1 LIPAFLRTCLLKSL
15 LKLTRLKY
23 RTTQFTSGWTS
34 EMMQKGAL
42 NIEKIREDFPIL
54 KRNVSGGKPLV
65 YLDNAA
71 TTQKPL
77 AVINAIRDY
86 YMNYNSNIHR
96 AVHQLAEEATLEFE
110 KTREKVAEFINA
122 RSTEE
127 IVFTRNATE
136 AINLVAYSWGRTN
149 VKKGDRIVIT
159 EIEHHSNIVPW
170 QILTS
175 EKGAKLEY
183 VGTDDNGYLKLQE
196 YRDYLNSS
204 KKVKLVSVS
213 HMSNV
218 LGTIVPIDEIIKMS
232 HEKGIPIL
240 VDGAQSVPHMP
251 VDVQKM
257 DCDFMAFSA
266 HKMLG
271 PTGVGILYAKKE
283 ILEKMPPFMG
293 GGDMI
298 KEVHKYHTRYNDLP
312 YKFEGGTPNIGDVI
326 GFAAAIDYL
335 NNIGMDKVREH
346 EVELT
351 GYALDK
357 INRVRGLTVYGPG
370 NTKDRGGVISFN
382 IGDIHP
388 HDLAT
393 IMNDHG
399 VAIRSGHHCAQ
410 VLMERLDV
418 AATSRAS
425 FYIYNTKEEVDIFV
439 SALDEARR
447 LFKI

>member
-1 LIPAFLRTCLLKSL
+1 
-15 LKLTRLKY
+15 
-23 RTTQFTSGWTS
+23 
-34 EMMQKGAL
+34 MMQKDAL
-42 NIEKIREDFPIL
+42 NVVKIRKDFPIL
-54 KRNVSGGKPLV
+54 KRKVMGGKPLV

-77 AVINAIRDY
+77 AVINAIHDY

-96 AVHQLAEEATLEFE
+96 AVHQLAEEATKAYED
-110 KTREKVAEFINA
+110 TRIKIAKFINA
-122 RSTEE
+122 RSTDE
-127 IVFTRNATE
+127 IIFTRNTTE
-136 AINLVAYSWGRTN
+136 AINLVAYSWGRAN
-149 VKKGDRIVIT
+149 IKKDDKIVIT

-170 QILTS
+170 QILTQ

-183 VGTDDNGYLKLQE
+183 IGVGDDGYLKMHE
-196 YRDYLNSS
+196 YKKYLDSG
-204 KKVKLVSVS
+204 KVKLVSVS
-213 HMSNV
+213 QMSNV
-218 LGTIVPIDEIIKMS
+218 LGTITPINEIIKMA
-232 HEKGIPIL
+232 HERGLPVL
-240 VDGAQSVPHMP
+240 VDGAQSVPHMQ

-257 DCDFMAFSA
+257 DCEFMAFSA

-271 PTGVGILYAKKE
+271 PTGVGVLYVKRDL
-283 ILEKMPPFMG
+283 LEKMPPFMG

-298 KEVHKYHTRYNDLP
+298 KEVHKYETRYNDLP
-312 YKFEGGTPNIGDVI
+312 YKFEGGTPNIADVI

-335 NNIGMDKVREH
+335 EKLGMERVREH
-346 EVELT
+346 EIDIT
-351 GYALDK
+351 KYALDK
-357 INRVRGLTVYGPG
+357 IAQVKGVTIYGPM
-370 NTKDRGGVISFN
+370 NTKDRGGVVSFN

-425 FYIYNTKEEVDIFV
+425 FYIYNTKEEVDTFIE
-439 SALDEARR
+439 ALSEARR

>member
-1 LIPAFLRTCLLKSL
+1 
-15 LKLTRLKY
+15 
-23 RTTQFTSGWTS
+23 
-34 EMMQKGAL
+34 MMQKGATL
-42 NIEKIREDFPIL
+42 DIEKIREDFPIL
-54 KRNVSGGKPLV
+54 KRKVSGGKPLV

-149 VKKGDRIVIT
+149 VKKEDSIVIT

-196 YRDYLNSS
+196 YMDYLDSSS

-218 LGTIVPIDEIIKMS
+218 LGTIVPINEIIKMS
-232 HEKGIPIL
+232 HKKGIPVL

-271 PTGVGILYAKKE
+271 PTGVGILYVKKE
-283 ILEKMPPFMG
+283 ILEKMPPFIG

-298 KEVHKYHTRYNDLP
+298 KEVHKYETRYNDLP
-312 YKFEGGTPNIGDVI
+312 YKFEGGTPNIADVI

-335 NNIGMDKVREH
+335 NNIGMAKVREH

-357 INRVRGLTVYGPG
+357 ISRVRGVTLYGPR
-370 NTKDRGGVISFN
+370 NTNDRGGVISFN

-418 AATSRAS
+418 PATSRAS

-439 SALDEARR
+439 SALEEARR

>member
-1 LIPAFLRTCLLKSL
+1 
-15 LKLTRLKY
+15 
-23 RTTQFTSGWTS
+23 
-34 EMMQKGAL
+34 MMQKGAL
-42 NIEKIREDFPIL
+42 NTKKIREDFPIL
-54 KRNVSGGKPLV
+54 KRTVSGGKPLV

-77 AVINAIRDY
+77 AVINAIHDY

-136 AINLVAYSWGRTN
+136 AINLIAYSWGRTN
-149 VKKGDRIVIT
+149 VKKEDSIVIT
-159 EIEHHSNIVPW
+159 ELEHHSNIVPW

-183 VGTDDNGYLKLQE
+183 VGTDDNGYLKLQQ
-196 YRDYLNSS
+196 YMDYLDSNK

-218 LGTIVPIDEIIKMS
+218 LGTIVPVNDMIKMS
-232 HEKGIPIL
+232 HEKGIPI
-240 VDGAQSVPHMP
+240 VIDGAQSVPHMP

-271 PTGVGILYAKKE
+271 PTGVGILYVKKE
-283 ILEKMPPFMG
+283 ILENMPPFIG

-298 KEVHKYHTRYNDLP
+298 KEVHKYDTRYNDLP
-312 YKFEGGTPNIGDVI
+312 YKFEGGTPNIADVI

-335 NNIGMDKVREH
+335 NKIGMDKVRDH

-357 INRVRGLTVYGPG
+357 ITRVKGVTLYGPR

-418 AATSRAS
+418 SATSRAS
-425 FYIYNTKEEVDIFV
+425 FYIYNTKEEIDIFV
-439 SALDEARR
+439 SALEEARR
-447 LFKI
+447 VFKI

>member
-1 LIPAFLRTCLLKSL
+1 
-15 LKLTRLKY
+15 
-23 RTTQFTSGWTS
+23 
-34 EMMQKGAL
+34 MMQKGAL
-42 NIEKIREDFPIL
+42 NIKKIREDFPIL
-54 KRNVSGGKPLV
+54 KRNVSGGKTLV

-77 AVINAIRDY
+77 SVINAIHDY

-110 KTREKVAEFINA
+110 KTREKVAKFINA
-122 RSTEE
+122 RATEE
-127 IVFTRNATE
+127 IIFTRNATE

-149 VKKGDRIVIT
+149 IEKNDRIIIT
-159 EIEHHSNIVPW
+159 ELEHHSNIVPW
-170 QILTS
+170 QILAS

-183 VGTDDNGYLKLQE
+183 VGTDDNGYLKMHEFRNFLE
-196 YRDYLNSS
+196 NN
-204 KKVKLVSVS
+204 KNVKLVSIS

-218 LGTIVPIDEIIKMS
+218 LGTIVPINEIIKLS
-232 HEKGIPIL
+232 HEKGIPVL

-271 PTGVGILYAKKE
+271 PTGVGILYVKKA
-283 ILEKMPPFMG
+283 ILEKMPPFIG

-298 KEVHKYHTRYNDLP
+298 KEVHKYETRYNDLP
-312 YKFEGGTPNIGDVI
+312 YKFEGGTPNIADVI
-326 GFAAAIDYL
+326 GYTAAIDYL
-335 NNIGMDKVREH
+335 NDIGMDKVREH

-351 GYALDK
+351 RYGLEK
-357 INRVRGLTVYGPG
+357 ISGVKGVTLYGPH
-370 NTKDRGGVISFN
+370 NANERGGVISFN

-393 IMNDHG
+393 ILNDHG
-399 VAIRSGHHCAQ
+399 IAIRSGHHCAQ

-418 AATSRAS
+418 PATSRAS
-425 FYIYNTKEEVDIFV
+425 FYIYNTKEEIDVLI
-439 SALDEARR
+439 SALEKARR

>member
-1 LIPAFLRTCLLKSL
+1 
-15 LKLTRLKY
+15 
-23 RTTQFTSGWTS
+23 
-34 EMMQKGAL
+34 MMQKGAL
-42 NIEKIREDFPIL
+42 SVEKIRADFPIL
-54 KRNVSGGKPLV
+54 NRKMSGGKPLV

-71 TTQKPL
+71 TSQKPL
-77 AVINAIRDY
+77 AVIDAIHDY

-96 AVHQLAEEATLEFE
+96 AVHQLGEEATIAFE
-110 KTREKVAEFINA
+110 RTREKVAKFINA

-127 IVFTRNATE
+127 IIFTRNATE
-136 AINLVAYSWGRTN
+136 ALNLIAYSWGRTN
-149 VKKGDRIVIT
+149 VKKGDKIVIT
-159 EIEHHSNIVPW
+159 EMEHHSNIVPW
-170 QILTS
+170 QILAS

-183 VGTDDNGYLKLQE
+183 IGVDDDGYLKIHE
-196 YRDYLNSS
+196 YKSHLDSN
-204 KKVKLVSVS
+204 KVKLVSVT

-218 LGTIVPIDEIIKMS
+218 LGTIVPVNDIIKMS
-232 HEKGIPIL
+232 HEKGIPVLI
-240 VDGAQSVPHMP
+240 DGAQSVPHMT

-271 PTGVGILYAKKE
+271 PTGVGILYVKRD
-283 ILEKMPPFMG
+283 ILEKMPPFIG

-298 KEVHKYHTRYNDLP
+298 KEVHKYETRYNDLP
-312 YKFEGGTPNIGDVI
+312 FKFEGGTPNIADVI

-335 NNIGMDKVREH
+335 TDLGMDRVREH
-346 EVELT
+346 EIELT
-351 GYALDK
+351 RYAIDRISGVKGVTL
-357 INRVRGLTVYGPG
+357 YGPR
-370 NTKDRGGVISFN
+370 NTKDRGGVVSFN

-425 FYIYNTKEEVDIFV
+425 FYIYNTKEEIDTFIG
-439 SALDEARR
+439 ALEEARR

>member
-1 LIPAFLRTCLLKSL
+1 
-15 LKLTRLKY
+15 
-23 RTTQFTSGWTS
+23 
-34 EMMQKGAL
+34 MQNHGAL
-42 NIEKIREDFPIL
+42 DVSKIREDFPIL
-54 KRNVSGGKPLV
+54 KRKLDGGKALI

-77 AVINAIRDY
+77 AVINAIHDY

-96 AVHQLAEEATLEFE
+96 AVHQLAEEATLAFE
-110 KTREKVAEFINA
+110 KTREKVAKFVNA
-122 RSTEE
+122 RSVEE

-136 AINLVAYSWGRTN
+136 AINLVAYSWGRAN
-149 VKKGDRIVIT
+149 VGRDDKIVIS

-170 QILTS
+170 QILAG

-183 VGTDDNGYLKLQE
+183 IGVDDDGYLKMKE
-196 YRDYLNSS
+196 YRTHLDGNR
-204 KKVKLVSVS
+204 VKLVSVS
-213 HMSNV
+213 QMSNV
-218 LGTIVPIDEIIKMS
+218 LGTIIPVNEIIRMS
-232 HEKGIPIL
+232 HEKGIPVL
-240 VDGAQSVPHMP
+240 VDAAQSVPHMR
-251 VDVQKM
+251 VDVQQM

-271 PTGVGILYAKKE
+271 PTGVGILYVKKE

-298 KEVHKYHTRYNDLP
+298 KEVHKYETRYNDLP
-312 YKFEGGTPNIGDVI
+312 YKFEGGTPNIADVI
-326 GFAAAIDYL
+326 GFAAAIEYL
-335 NNIGMDKVREH
+335 EDIGMDKVRDH
-346 EVELT
+346 EIELT
-351 GYALDK
+351 EYAIDRISGVKGVTL
-357 INRVRGLTVYGPG
+357 YGPR
-370 NTKDRGGVISFN
+370 NVADRGGVVSFN

-425 FYIYNTKEEVDIFV
+425 FYIYNTKQEIDTFIG
-439 SALDEARR
+439 ALDEARR

>member
-1 LIPAFLRTCLLKSL
+1 
-15 LKLTRLKY
+15 
-23 RTTQFTSGWTS
+23 
-34 EMMQKGAL
+34 MMQKQGSL
-42 NIEKIREDFPIL
+42 NVEKIREDFPIL
-54 KRNVSGGKPLV
+54 GRKVSGTKPLV

-77 AVINAIRDY
+77 SVINAIHDY

-96 AVHQLAEEATLEFE
+96 AVHQLAEEATLAFE
-110 KTREKVAEFINA
+110 TTREKVAKFINA

-127 IVFTRNATE
+127 IIFTRNATE
-136 AINLVAYSWGRTN
+136 AINLVAYSWGRAN
-149 VKKGDRIVIT
+149 VQKDDRILIT

-170 QILTS
+170 QILS
-175 EKGAKLEY
+175 GEKGAKLEY
-183 VGTDDNGYLKLQE
+183 IGVDDNGYLKMEE
-196 YRDYLNSS
+196 YRKHLDTN
-204 KKVKLVSVS
+204 KVRLVSVS

-218 LGTIVPIDEIIKMS
+218 LGTIVPVNDIIRMS
-232 HEKGIPIL
+232 HEKGIPVL
-240 VDGAQSVPHMP
+240 VDGAQSVPHMK
-251 VDVQKM
+251 VDVQDM
-257 DCDFMAFSA
+257 DCDFLAFSA

-271 PTGVGILYAKKE
+271 PTGVGILYVKKE
-283 ILEKMPPFMG
+283 ILEKMPPFIG

-298 KEVHKYHTRYNDLP
+298 KEVHKYETRYNDLP
-312 YKFEGGTPNIGDVI
+312 FKFEGGTPNIADVI
-326 GFAAAIDYL
+326 GFSAAIDYL
-335 NNIGMDKVREH
+335 ENIGMDKVREH
-346 EVELT
+346 EIELT
-351 GYALDK
+351 KHAIQK
-357 INRVRGLTVYGPG
+357 ISGVEGVTLYGPRS
-370 NTKDRGGVISFN
+370 TDHRGGVVSFN

-425 FYIYNTKEEVDIFV
+425 FYIYNTKEEIDTFID
-439 SALDEARR
+439 ALHEARR

>member
-1 LIPAFLRTCLLKSL
+1 MLQEHGSFDVER
-15 LKLTRLKY
+15 
-23 RTTQFTSGWTS
+23 
-34 EMMQKGAL
+34 
-42 NIEKIREDFPIL
+42 IRKDFPIL
-54 KRNVSGGKPLV
+54 KRTVSGGKPLV

-77 AVINAIRDY
+77 AVIDAIHDY

-96 AVHQLAEEATLEFE
+96 AVHQLAEEATLAFE
-110 KTREKVAEFINA
+110 NSREKVAKFVNA

-127 IVFTRNATE
+127 IIFTRNATE
-136 AINLVAYSWGRTN
+136 AINLVAYSWGRAN
-149 VKKGDRIVIT
+149 IKKDDRILIS

-175 EKGAKLEY
+175 EKGAQLDY
-183 VGTDDNGYLKLQE
+183 IGVDDSGYLKMHE
-196 YRDYLNSS
+196 YEKYLAGG
-204 KKVKLVSVS
+204 KAKLVSVS

-218 LGTIVPIDEIIKMS
+218 LGTIIPVHEIVKMS
-232 HEKGIPIL
+232 HEKGIPVLI
-240 VDGAQSVPHMP
+240 DGAQSVPHMK

-271 PTGVGILYAKKE
+271 PTGVGILYVKKE
-283 ILEKMPPFMG
+283 ILEKMPPFIA

-298 KEVHKYHTRYNDLP
+298 KEVHKYETRYNDLP
-312 YKFEGGTPNIGDVI
+312 YKFEGGTPNIADVI

-335 NNIGMDKVREH
+335 NNLGMDKVREH
-346 EVELT
+346 EIELT
-351 GYALDK
+351 RYAIERLSGVK
-357 INRVRGLTVYGPG
+357 GVTLYGPH
-370 NTKDRGGVISFN
+370 NISDRGGVVSFN

-425 FYIYNTKEEVDIFV
+425 FYIYNTKEEIDIFIG
-439 SALDEARR
+439 ALDEARR

>member
-1 LIPAFLRTCLLKSL
+1 MLQEHGSFDVER
-15 LKLTRLKY
+15 
-23 RTTQFTSGWTS
+23 
-34 EMMQKGAL
+34 
-42 NIEKIREDFPIL
+42 IRKDFPIL
-54 KRNVSGGKPLV
+54 KRTVSGGKPLV

-77 AVINAIRDY
+77 AVIDAIHDY

-96 AVHQLAEEATLEFE
+96 AVHQLAEEATLAFE
-110 KTREKVAEFINA
+110 KTREKVAKFVNA

-127 IVFTRNATE
+127 IIFTRNATE
-136 AINLVAYSWGRTN
+136 AINLVAYSWGRAN
-149 VKKGDRIVIT
+149 IKKDDRIVIS

-170 QILTS
+170 QILTI
-175 EKGAKLEY
+175 EKGAHLDY
-183 VGTDDNGYLKLQE
+183 IGVDDSGYLKMHE
-196 YRDYLNSS
+196 YEKYLAGGNA
-204 KKVKLVSVS
+204 KLVSVS

-218 LGTIVPIDEIIKMS
+218 LGTIIPVHEIVKMS
-232 HEKGIPIL
+232 HEKGIPVLI
-240 VDGAQSVPHMP
+240 DGAQSVPHMK

-271 PTGVGILYAKKE
+271 PTGVGVLYVKKE
-283 ILEKMPPFMG
+283 LLEKMPPFMG

-298 KEVHKYHTRYNDLP
+298 KEVHKYETRYNDLP
-312 YKFEGGTPNIGDVI
+312 YKFEGGTPNIADVI
-326 GFAAAIDYL
+326 GYGAAIDYL
-335 NNIGMDKVREH
+335 NNLGMDKVREH
-346 EVELT
+346 EIDLT
-351 GYALDK
+351 KYALDTITGVK
-357 INRVRGLTVYGPG
+357 GVTLYGPPD
-370 NTKDRGGVISFN
+370 TQDRGGVVSFN

-425 FYIYNTKEEVDIFV
+425 FYIYNTEEEIDTFIG
-439 SALDEARR
+439 ALHEARR

>member
-1 LIPAFLRTCLLKSL
+1 
-15 LKLTRLKY
+15 
-23 RTTQFTSGWTS
+23 
-34 EMMQKGAL
+34 MMQKGAL

-54 KRNVSGGKPLV
+54 KRKVSGGKSLV

-77 AVINAIRDY
+77 AVINAIHDY

-149 VKKGDRIVIT
+149 VKKEDRIVIT
-159 EIEHHSNIVPW
+159 ELEHHSNIVPW

-175 EKGAKLEY
+175 EKGAKLDY

-196 YRDYLNSS
+196 YMNYLESS
-204 KKVKLVSVS
+204 KKKVKLVSVS

-218 LGTIVPIDEIIKMS
+218 LGTIVPVNDMIKMS
-232 HEKGIPIL
+232 HEKGIPVLI
-240 VDGAQSVPHMP
+240 DAAQSVPHMP

-271 PTGVGILYAKKE
+271 PTGVGILYVKKE
-283 ILEKMPPFMG
+283 ILEKMPPFIG

-298 KEVHKYHTRYNDLP
+298 KEVHKYETRYNDLP
-312 YKFEGGTPNIGDVI
+312 YKFEGGTPNIADVI
-326 GFAAAIDYL
+326 GFSAAIDYL
-335 NNIGMDKVREH
+335 NKLGMDKVREH

-351 GYALDK
+351 EYALDIITK
-357 INRVRGLTVYGPG
+357 VKGVTLYGPR
-370 NTKDRGGVISFN
+370 NTEDRGGVISFN

-425 FYIYNTKEEVDIFV
+425 FYIYNTKEEIDIFV
-439 SALDEARR
+439 SALGEARR

>member
-1 LIPAFLRTCLLKSL
+1 
-15 LKLTRLKY
+15 
-23 RTTQFTSGWTS
+23 
-34 EMMQKGAL
+34 MQKQGSL
-42 NIEKIREDFPIL
+42 NVERIREDFPIL
-54 KRNVSGGKPLV
+54 KRKLAGGKPLV

-77 AVINAIRDY
+77 AVINAIHDY

-96 AVHQLAEEATLEFE
+96 AVHQLAEEATLAFE
-110 KTREKVAEFINA
+110 KTREKVAKFINA

-127 IVFTRNATE
+127 IIFTRNATE
-136 AINLVAYSWGRTN
+136 AINLVAYSWGRAN
-149 VKKGDRIVIT
+149 VQKDDRIIIS
-159 EIEHHSNIVPW
+159 EMEHHSNIVPW
-170 QILTS
+170 QILCT
-175 EKGAKLEY
+175 EKGARLEY
-183 VGTDDNGYLKLQE
+183 IGVDDDGYLKMQE
-196 YRDYLNSS
+196 YRNYLNSGNA
-204 KKVKLVSVS
+204 KLVSVT

-218 LGTIVPIDEIIKMS
+218 LGTVVPVNEIIKMA
-232 HEKGIPIL
+232 HEKGIPVLI
-240 VDGAQSVPHMP
+240 DGAQSVPHMK
-251 VDVQKM
+251 VDVQNM

-271 PTGVGILYAKKE
+271 PTGVGILYVKKD
-283 ILEKMPPFMG
+283 ILEKMPPFIG

-298 KEVHKYHTRYNDLP
+298 KEVHKYETRYNDLP
-312 YKFEGGTPNIGDVI
+312 FRFEGGTPNIADVI
-326 GFAAAIDYL
+326 GFTAALDYL
-335 NNIGMDKVREH
+335 DNIGMDKVREH
-346 EVELT
+346 EIELT
-351 GYALDK
+351 RYAIDR
-357 INRVRGLTVYGPG
+357 IETVKGVTLYGPR
-370 NTKDRGGVISFN
+370 KMEDRGGVVSFN

-425 FYIYNTKEEVDIFV
+425 FYIYNTKDEVDTFIG
-439 SALDEARR
+439 ALDEARR